1 MHYNSVQKKFVL
13 SVLDP
18 IYTEDSRN
26 KRNGCLSNTSNQIS
40 INSSFLKKII
50 LLYTSQVDW
59 TFKKIVFFIDC
70 LINLVLKCS
79 GE

>member
-1 MHYNSVQKKFVL
+1 MHYNSVQKIFVL

-40 INSSFLKKII
+40 INSSF
-50 LLYTSQVDW
+50 
-59 TFKKIVFFIDC
+59 
-70 LINLVLKCS
+70 
-79 GE
+79 